1 MPVYTSGP
9 ILNTGSSL
17 PDPLE
22 IRFCNENQAEAANI
36 KWSVFNEENDENG
49 KQRLPAIQQQ
59 LILPAR
65 SVMTSKVNLTGVPMY
80 RIRFEITGADPVID
94 IMTSAASDSGGAAS
108 DVQQAAVKTA
118 TPAVKGELAAGSS
131 EG

>member
-22 IRFCNENQAEAANI
+22 IRFCNEDQAEAADI
-36 KWSVFNEENDENG
+36 KWSIFTEGYDENG
-49 KQRLPAIQQQ
+49 KQLLPAVQQQ
-59 LILPAR
+59 LILPTR
-65 SVMTSKVNLTGVPMY
+65 SMTTSKVNLTGVPMY
-80 RIRFEITGADPVID
+80 KIRFEITGVHPVID

-108 DVQQAAVKTA
+108 NVHQSAVKTA
-118 TPAVKGELAAGSS
+118 TQAS
-131 EG
+131 EGGTGC